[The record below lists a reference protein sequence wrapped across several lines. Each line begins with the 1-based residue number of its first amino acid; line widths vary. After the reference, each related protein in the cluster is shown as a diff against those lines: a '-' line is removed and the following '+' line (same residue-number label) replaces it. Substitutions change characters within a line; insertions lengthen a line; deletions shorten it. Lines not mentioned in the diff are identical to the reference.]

1 MCCTRRDTRGTA
13 EFSAAECSGKPEF
26 SRAPDTSRPQENG
39 QSRNTG
45 LGDFVRRLI
54 FSKYLALFAVL
65 IFVLPASALRAQEAT
80 GRIIGNVTDPSGG
93 AIVGAKVTVIN
104 IGTSVSQTTTTNSS
118 GYYQV
123 LSLPIGAYEV
133 TVEASGFRKEVFTNQ
148 KLEINQ
154 SLRLDAKLAIGQA
167 SESVEVTTQAAN
179 VDTTSETVGSSVVGE
194 TIQRAP
200 LNGRNVLDLAA
211 LQPGVTETNGD
222 SGAAGNYSI
231 AGGRSDSV
239 TYLLDGGLNN
249 NLLDNSVVLNPNPDT
264 IAEFRILESNYS
276 AEYGR
281 NSGGIISVV
290 TKSGTNEWHGSAFEF
305 LRNDMFNANNFFNK
319 SSPGAVSPRPVLK
332 RNQYGG
338 TFGGP
343 ITIPHLVNGK
353 DRFFFFVGYQGQR
366 LSAQSSSGV
375 NPVFTPAEL
384 HGDFSGGMG
393 AGGSCP
399 NADPNVAAFLESNP
413 YYQPNPTLAACAVIS
428 PSSID
433 PISQKYIAAGL
444 IPTNPSGQA
453 QYYAPFTNNNNELTM
468 KFDFLVTDVDKITAT
483 LGGFRNP
490 ELQPFYFATV
500 PGFPDNFQTNNY
512 YGNVAYS
519 HTFNTNLVNEF
530 RVFIQRNNDRT
541 STPTG
546 PNTAYT
552 ASALGIGITPD
563 NPTGPPNLYFANG
576 LLVGYSE
583 QGPTSLINNTFGFTD
598 TVSYVHGRHTW
609 KMGGGISAYQNNT
622 VYDYYINGE
631 FDFDGSVTGN
641 DFADFL
647 LGLPTALYQSP
658 QAPSNIRS
666 KSFYGFLQD
675 EWRLTKRFTLNT
687 GIRYE
692 YNSPKYDTEGRTF
705 SIIPGVT
712 TPSTVFPN
720 APIGMLFPGDPNA
733 PSGVNYPQTK
743 NWAPRIGFAWDPKG
757 DGKTSLRGGFGVFYD
772 ILKGED
778 NLQFNGQPPFFSAG
792 YVGFP
797 TPGNGLPVFDTS
809 GPNYLADPYPNN
821 YPNPEVNPFPSKPP
835 NHDLNFAD
843 AGLLPINAG
852 GSVYI
857 VDPHLK
863 TPYTYQYN
871 LSLEREIAPSTVFE
885 ASYVGSSSH
894 GLTSLIDIDPF
905 ILGTTDR
912 RLNLVPGNS
921 SCLDYDGNTTSG
933 VSADAI
939 CSYGGLPEFGNVA
952 NANYNSLQTSLTRQI
967 TNSVIGRTYF
977 EVAYTFAHS
986 IDDASGFRQ
995 RNSSVPSYDASLFR
1009 ASSDQDIRHRIT
1021 MSGGWDLPFDRMWNS
1036 GPKRLTQGWS
1046 LFPIF
1051 TWHTGL
1057 PYDVFATLPE
1067 EYIYNAEGPSGA
1079 GDPYNVHA
1087 NITGPLTQFNPGR
1100 AQTFTNPNTGSS
1112 TTGNFLFNPASLSN
1126 AQCGDVNHSG
1136 PCTPG
1141 PTILPSDAQV
1151 VANPALATYGTLP
1164 RNYLRGPGYINLDMA
1179 VSKTTAISE
1188 RLKLEFRAEFF
1199 NIFNHANFL
1208 NPNIINSYQGFYT
1221 GGGQGTNPNSPTFGE
1236 ITSTADPRIIQF
1248 ALRLSF

>member
-1 MCCTRRDTRGTA
+1 V
-13 EFSAAECSGKPEF
+13 KPSSTFEH
-26 SRAPDTSRPQENG
+26 
-39 QSRNTG
+39 
-45 LGDFVRRLI
+45 LVLFVI
-54 FSKYLALFAVL
+54 FLFAIVT
-65 IFVLPASALRAQEAT
+65 FTAASLRAQEAT
-80 GRIIGNVTDPSGG
+80 GRIIGNVTDPSGAAIAG
-93 AIVGAKVTVIN
+93 AQVRVTD
-104 IGTSVSQTTTTNSS
+104 IGTGITQTTTTDSR

-123 LSLPIGAYEV
+123 LLLPIGRYEA
-133 TVEASGFRKEVFTNQ
+133 TIEAAGFRKEVFTNQ

-167 SESVEVTTQAAN
+167 SESVEVTSQAAN

-290 TKSGTNEWHGSAFEF
+290 TKSGTNEWHGSLFEF
-305 LRNDMFNANNFFNK
+305 LRNDMFNANTFFNK
-319 SSPGAVSPRPVLK
+319 STPGDLIPRPILK

-375 NPVFTPAEL
+375 NPVLTPAEL
-384 HGDFSGGMG
+384 QGNFSGGMG
-393 AGGSCP
+393 PGGTCP
-399 NADPNVAAFLESNP
+399 NYDPGVAGFLETNP
-413 YYQPNPTLAACAVIS
+413 YYQSNPALAACAI
-428 PSSID
+428 ID
-433 PISQKYIAAGL
+433 PSKIDSISQKYIAAGL

-468 KFDFLVTDVDKITAT
+468 KFDFLVTSVDKVTAT

-490 ELQPFYFATV
+490 ELEPFVFASV
-500 PGFPDNFQTNNY
+500 PGFPDTFQTNNY

-519 HTFNTNLVNEF
+519 HTFNSNLINEF
-530 RVFIQRNNDRT
+530 RLFIQRNNDRS

-546 PNTAYT
+546 SNTALT

-563 NPTGPPNLYFANG
+563 NPTGPPNLWFSNG

-583 QGPTSLINNTFGFTD
+583 QGPTSLINNTFGFND
-598 TVSYVHGRHTW
+598 NVSYIHGRHTW

-622 VYDYYINGE
+622 LFDYYINGE
-631 FDFDGSVTGN
+631 FDFDGTATGN

-647 LGLPTALYQSP
+647 LGLPTALYQYP

-675 EWRLTKRFTLNT
+675 EWRVTKRLTLNT

-712 TPSTVFPN
+712 TPSRVFPN
-720 APIGMLFPGDPNA
+720 APIGMLFPGDPDA

-743 NWAPRIGFAWDPKG
+743 NWAPRFGFAWDPKG

-772 ILKGED
+772 ILKAED
-778 NLQFNGQPPFFSAG
+778 NLQFNGQPPFFSSG

-797 TPGNGLPVFDTS
+797 IPGPESFVTA
-809 GPNYLADPYPNN
+809 GPNYLEDPYPNN

-835 NHDLNFAD
+835 SRDISFAEF
-843 AGLLPINAG
+843 LPINGA

-871 LSLEREIAPSTVFE
+871 LSLEHEIAPATVFE

-894 GLTSLIDIDPF
+894 GLTSLIDINPF

-921 SCLDYDGNTTSG
+921 SCQDYSGDSTSG
-933 VSADAI
+933 VSSQAI
-939 CSYGGLPEFGNVA
+939 CSYAGLPEFGNVA
-952 NANYNSLQTSLTRQI
+952 NANYNSVQTSLTKQI

-986 IDDASGFRQ
+986 IDDASGFRE
-995 RNSSVPSYDASLFR
+995 RNSSVPSYDANLFR

-1021 MSGGWDLPFDRMWNS
+1021 MSGGWDLPFDRMWVS
-1036 GPKRLTQGWS
+1036 GSKRLTQGWS

-1057 PYDVFATLPE
+1057 PYDVFANLEE

-1087 NITGPLTQFNPGR
+1087 NITGPLNQLNPGK
-1100 AQTFTNPNTGSS
+1100 AQAFTNPNTG
-1112 TTGNFLFNPASLSN
+1112 TTSAGNYLFNPASLSN
-1126 AQCGDVNHSG
+1126 AQCGDANHPG
-1136 PCTPG
+1136 ACTPG

-1151 VANPALATYGTLP
+1151 VANPSLSTYGTLP

-1179 VSKTTAISE
+1179 VSKTTAITE
-1188 RLKLEFRAEFF
+1188 KMKIEFRAEFF

-1208 NPNIINSYQGFYT
+1208 NPNVINNYQGQYS
-1221 GGGQGTNPNSPTFGE
+1221 GGGSGTNPNSDLFGQ